1 MSEALENERQQ
12 LNELNRELM
21 ITNTEYEA
29 LKKKLYRIGKMIFR
43 RKVKIDELLDRK
55 EQ

>member
-1 MSEALENERQQ
+1 MSEALEDERQK

-21 ITNTEYEA
+21 VANTEYEE

-43 RKVKIDELLDRK
+43 RKEKIDELLDRK
-55 EQ
+55 D